1 MMKFFL
7 VAATS
12 LLSIAINAQT
22 GNSKSAKD
30 YIKQR
35 EQTDKNMNTV
45 KRAQFK
51 KSDSIRLITQKEVA
65 VQPAKNKKKL

>member
-1 MMKFFL
+1 MKFFL

-22 GNSKSAKD
+22 GNSQSAKD

-45 KRAQFK
+45 KRARFK
-51 KSDSIRLITQKEVA
+51 KSDSISLIKKNVTPVRQ
-65 VQPAKNKKKL
+65 NKKYTKS